1 MTASIRLLVLYMC
14 FHTFPIAR
22 KSLPGRA
29 QKHVPYYML
38 FLSGNASLIYA
49 KVTADVTAAA
59 GTLRRMDF
67 RVWNRLLSAF
77 LSGMFAI
84 N

>member
-1 MTASIRLLVLYMC
+1 
-14 FHTFPIAR
+14 
-22 KSLPGRA
+22 
-29 QKHVPYYML
+29 ML